1 MTRKDFQLIAD
12 VVANT
17 LATVKPEARQCLA
30 LDFANALKTTNPRF
44 NVEMFVK
51 ACLVNELPETTTSEI
66 PVVG

>member
-30 LDFANALKTTNPRF
+30 LDFAAALAETNTRF
-44 NVEMFVK
+44 DAHRFVK
-51 ACLVNELPETTTSEI
+51 ACLVNVQSDKI
-66 PVVG
+66 IAW

>member
-1 MTRKDFQLIAD
+1 MTRKDFQLIAN
-12 VVANT
+12 VVSTT

-51 ACLVNELPETTTSEI
+51 ACLVNEL
-66 PVVG
+66 GK